1 MFTGWYFHMIDEFYY
16 FLQQLLNGLTVGSTY
31 ALIAIGYTMVY
42 GIIGMINFAHG
53 EVYMIG
59 SYVTFIALTGLA
71 MLGLESVPL
80 LVLGAFLLS
89 MIVTS
94 AYGFSIE
101 RIAYRP
107 LRGSNRL
114 IPLISAIGMS
124 ILLQNFV
131 RIAQGARDVAMPS
144 LISGGIRLGS
154 DDAAASLSYMQI
166 IIFATTFTS
175 MVALSIFISRSRT
188 GRACRACAEDIK
200 MTGLLGINS
209 NAIIAITFVIG
220 AALAAVAGVLL
231 SLYYGVVNPYIGFM
245 AGLKAFTAAVLGGIG
260 SIPGAVLGGL
270 VLGVTEAMTSGYFST
285 QYKDAV
291 AFALLILILL
301 FRPTGILGRPEVEKV

>member
-1 MFTGWYFHMIDEFYY
+1 
-16 FLQQLLNGLTVGSTY
+16 
-31 ALIAIGYTMVY
+31 
-42 GIIGMINFAHG
+42 
-53 EVYMIG
+53 MIG

-94 AYGFSIE
+94 AYGYSIE
-101 RIAYRP
+101 RVAYRP

-144 LISGGIRLGS
+144 MITGNISLGS
-154 DDAAASLSYMQI
+154 GDAAASLSYMQI
-166 IIFATTFTS
+166 IIFVTTLVA
-175 MVALSIFISRSRT
+175 MLALSIFISRSRT